1 METLS
6 IDEVLAIHEALTQD
20 FNQSNDPISPPG
32 VRSLDLLS
40 SAVSR
45 QYTGYEGKLKYDTIS
60 LNAASLTYGV
70 CLNHPFHNGNKRTAL
85 VSMLCHLDKN
95 EHTFDQSVD
104 RDDLYKF
111 MIKTASH
118 GFSKKSTKSHQADQ
132 EVEEMAHWIRKRL
145 RRVERGERVITFR
158 ELKSILEAHGF
169 KLDNHKNNSVD
180 VVRYVEKSSFFGL
193 RKNITRERIMR
204 ISYPGDG
211 KSVGKGLL
219 RDLRERCKLTEE
231 NGIDSK
237 IFYAKERPMDR
248 FIQEYRKLLRLLAKV

>member
-95 EHTFDQSVD
+95 EHTFNQDVD

-111 MIKTASH
+111 MIKIASH
-118 GFSKKSTKSHQADQ
+118 RFSKKSTKGQQADQ

-158 ELKSILEAHGF
+158 ELKSILEANGF
-169 KLDNHKNNSVD
+169 KLENHKNNFVD
-180 VVRYVEKSSFFGL
+180 IVRYVEKPRFLWLG
-193 RKNITRERIMR
+193 KNIQGERVMKIP
-204 ISYPGDG
+204 YPSDG
-211 KSVGKGLL
+211 KSVGKRLL
-219 RDLRERCKLTEE
+219 RDIRERCKLTEE